1 MQTDHY
7 QRLRHLNTKMHDINT
22 ADNIFVRKEIMSRIR
37 LGIISLS
44 EGQKELAEIQSSARQ
59 IGQQTAYD

>member
-1 MQTDHY
+1 MQTDQF
-7 QRLRHLNTKMHDINT
+7 QRLRYLNTKMQDANT

-44 EGQKELAEIQSSARQ
+44 EGQKELAEIQSAARQ
-59 IGQQTAYD
+59 IGQQTAYS